1 MSQPAQ
7 QNCDLPQ
14 LAAPARRA
22 LEAAGI
28 QRLDQLTQFSEADF
42 KRLHGI
48 WPNALAQ
55 LRQALAVNGLSFA
68 A

>member
-7 QNCDLPQ
+7 QNSDLPQ

-28 QRLDQLTQFSEADF
+28 RRLDQLTQFSEDEV
-42 KRLHGI
+42 KLLHGI
-48 WPNALAQ
+48 GPNALDQ